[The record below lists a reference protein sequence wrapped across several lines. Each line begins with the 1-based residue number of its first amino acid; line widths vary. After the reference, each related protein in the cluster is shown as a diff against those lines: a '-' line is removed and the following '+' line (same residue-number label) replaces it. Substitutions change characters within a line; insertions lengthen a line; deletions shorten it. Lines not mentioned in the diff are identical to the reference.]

1 MRIGTRLVLDMGEQ
15 ELENTV
21 IKDDTGGMK
30 LIFYDPIPGG
40 TGFLPLILKFWSD
53 IVLSAW
59 VAIEQCDCE
68 EACYNCLLHYRNQP
82 YHNLMSRSR
91 ALALIEGLL
100 PWRKEHDIPPNYVE
114 VDIDEEQLESP
125 AEERFLKIL
134 EKRGFP
140 APVPQF
146 EVVLG
151 GTQKT
156 IADFAYPERK
166 ILIYIDGLSEGIHGN
181 PLQKQKDRILRAKA
195 QTKGFKILEI
205 PAEALYDK
213 AMLADYLDI
222 LSNYLSF
229 S

>member
-1 MRIGTRLVLDMGEQ
+1 KLV
-15 ELENTV
+15 
-21 IKDDTGGMK
+21 
-30 LIFYDPIPGG
+30 FYDPIPGG

-53 IVLSAW
+53 IVLSAK

-82 YHNLMSRSR
+82 YHHLMSRSQ
-91 ALALIEGLL
+91 ALALMEDLL
-100 PWRKEHDIPPNYVE
+100 PWQKEHDIPPHYVE

-156 IADFAYPERK
+156 IADFAYPDQR

-181 PLQKQKDRILRAKA
+181 PVRRQKDKLLRAKA
-195 QTKGFKILEI
+195 QVKGYRILEI
-205 PAEALYDK
+205 PAEALHDK
-213 AMLADYLDI
+213 KTMLADYLDI
-222 LSNYLSF
+222 LSDYLA
-229 S
+229 